1 MTPSMVTKQ
10 LDFWKTLPSP
20 AEAGYAK
27 AGPASPFVAGYAK
40 AGVALVSLVLSLG
53 LIHSVAYAQLSN
65 SGTADA
71 NEMIMVKNVWADV
84 PLIQVL
90 RDISMET
97 GVVIVPCQH
106 VPDPLVSLDTGPG
119 KPFRDCMEELLSSR
133 GLFIH
138 KKNEKFYLVSCGSP
152 TCPSSLEIAE
162 YKRLCLKYISAKH
175 LKSSLPKS
183 VEQYVSTGERENEV
197 LIYAAPEIAKHIIQ
211 IVTELDV
218 PRQQVVLEVLVVELW
233 EEASKEFGLDW
244 EYSDSHNYFSIEKGL
259 GSFTGIA
266 QYTSVP
272 KSQLTRLLFSL
283 QALVG
288 EDKATIRSRPRVATQ
303 NGEKAVIDIS
313 LEEYFTIVTDL
324 YGVPAR
330 LRTEL
335 KVIKTG
341 VMLEIKPNIGND
353 GDITVDVTTEVS
365 DVASRQNQIEG
376 NVSGDL
382 PLVRRRKVDTCV
394 RVKEGDAIVL
404 GGLVETQKRTKDK
417 RVPVL
422 SSIPLLG
429 GLFKAKESS
438 TVDKEVVIF
447 ITPRLIHEDG
457 DPFLDRH
464 SSISVEK
471 ELKGLEGSSTAPE
484 GQSRQVGSDQNSVET
499 NIERSFSDAH
509 QP

>member
-1 MTPSMVTKQ
+1 MTPSTTREQ
-10 LDFWKTLPSP
+10 LYLWKT
-20 AEAGYAK
+20 
-27 AGPASPFVAGYAK
+27 
-40 AGVALVSLVLSLG
+40 VALASLVLSFG
-53 LIHSVAYAQLSN
+53 LANCVTYAAILTT
-65 SGTADA
+65 GAADA
-71 NEMIMVKNVWADV
+71 NEVIMVKNVWADV
-84 PLIQVL
+84 PLTQVL

-97 GVVIVPCQH
+97 GVAIVTCPH

-119 KPFRDCMEELLSSR
+119 KPFRDCMEELLLGR
-133 GLFIH
+133 GLFVR
-138 KKNEKFYLVSCGSP
+138 KKSEKFYLVSCGSP
-152 TCPSSLEIAE
+152 TCPSSLEIAD

-197 LIYAAPEIAKHIIQ
+197 LIYAAPEIAKHIMD
-211 IVTELDV
+211 IVAEIDV

-233 EEASKEFGLDW
+233 EEDSKKFGLDW
-244 EYSDSHNYFSIEKGL
+244 EYSDYHNSFSMEEGL
-259 GSFTGIA
+259 GLFTGTA

-272 KSQLTRLLFSL
+272 KNQLTSLLFTL
-283 QALVG
+283 RALVS
-288 EDKATIRSRPRVATQ
+288 ENKATIRSRPRVATQ

-324 YGVPAR
+324 YDAPAR
-330 LRTEL
+330 LRTDL

-341 VMLEIKPNIGND
+341 VTLEIKPNIGDD
-353 GDITVDVTTEVS
+353 GDITVDVVTEVS

-376 NVSGDL
+376 NASGDL

-404 GGLVETQKRTKDK
+404 GGLVETQERTKDR

-422 SSIPLLG
+422 SSIPLIG

-447 ITPRLIHEDG
+447 ITPRLIHEDR
-457 DPFLDRH
+457 DPFLNRH
-464 SSISVEK
+464 SRISIEE
-471 ELKGLEGSSTAPE
+471 ELKGLKGDSISPE
-484 GQSRQVGSDQNSVET
+484 GPHPPDQNSVET
-499 NIERSFSDAH
+499 NVERKSSDAH
-509 QP
+509 